1 MLLAMPHR
9 AEAALKIMTEAITK
23 GLRPKK
29 SPRRP
34 KIGTVMTE
42 VSR

>member
-1 MLLAMPHR
+1 MLQATPHSTD
-9 AEAALKIMTEAITK
+9 ASVNSTIAVTTG
-23 GLRPKK
+23 GLRPSR